1 MGGLLRYLRLK
12 AQAQIGLSPGVLIF
26 GALAVL
32 CAATTLI
39 LLVFAA
45 FIWLTERYTPLTAAL
60 VLFGFFLLLTI
71 LAGIGSLVSR
81 HTSIARAQRE
91 MRARGASPLSD
102 PKMLSVGLQIARS
115 VGWRR
120 MVPLIAIGIIAAGV
134 AREWFTND
142 TPAVDEPGE
151 DDDPA
156 A

>member
-1 MGGLLRYLRLK
+1 MGGLVRYLRLK
-12 AQAQIGLSPGVLIF
+12 AQAQVGLSPGVLIF
-26 GALAVL
+26 GTLAVL

-81 HTSIARAQRE
+81 HTTIARAQRE
-91 MRARGASPLSD
+91 MRARGASPLYD
-102 PKMLSVGLQIARS
+102 PKMLGVGLQLARS

-120 MVPLIAIGIIAAGV
+120 MVPLVAIAVIAAGV

-142 TPAVDEPGE
+142 APAADEPGE

>member
-12 AQAQIGLSPGVLIF
+12 AQAQIGLSPGVVIF
-26 GALAVL
+26 GILAVL

-39 LLVFAA
+39 LLVLAA
-45 FIWLTERYTPLTAAL
+45 FIWLTDRYTPLTAAL

-81 HTSIARAQRE
+81 HTTIVRAQRE
-91 MRARGASPLSD
+91 MRARGASPLYD
-102 PKMLSVGLQIARS
+102 PKMLGVGLQLARS

-120 MVPLIAIGIIAAGV
+120 MVPLVAIGIIAAGV

-142 TPAVDEPGE
+142 TPVPDEPGE
-151 DDDPA
+151 DADPTA
-156 A
+156 

>member
-12 AQAQIGLSPGVLIF
+12 AQAQVGLSPGVLIF
-26 GALAVL
+26 GILAVL

-39 LLVFAA
+39 LLVLAA
-45 FIWLTERYTPLTAAL
+45 FIWLTDRYTPLTAAL

-81 HTSIARAQRE
+81 HTTIARAQRE
-91 MRARGASPLSD
+91 MRARGTSPLYD
-102 PKMLSVGLQIARS
+102 PKMLGVGLQLARS

-120 MVPLIAIGIIAAGV
+120 MVPLVAIGIIAAGV

-142 TPAVDEPGE
+142 TPGPDEQGE